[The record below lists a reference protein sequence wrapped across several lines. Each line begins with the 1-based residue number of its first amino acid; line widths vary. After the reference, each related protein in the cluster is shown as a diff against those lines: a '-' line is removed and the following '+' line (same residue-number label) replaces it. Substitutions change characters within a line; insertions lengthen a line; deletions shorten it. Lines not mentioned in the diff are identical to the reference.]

1 MSRVICAAA
10 LSVIVTPCQTLSSS
24 ENVPTDS
31 CCICP
36 TFYFLIISWLIMGKS
51 IQIVHNGSDNN
62 YHFNR
67 LFCRDIKKSAV

>member
-1 MSRVICAAA
+1 M
-10 LSVIVTPCQTLSSS
+10 
-24 ENVPTDS
+24 
-31 CCICP
+31 
-36 TFYFLIISWLIMGKS
+36 SWLIMGKS